1 MKCLCQDC
9 SRAAL
14 FFPASRPLRN
24 EVNSDTG
31 TVPACR
37 HLHFGMAPFVTA
49 LATCSTAVG
58 ALKAVECKMAQDE
71 QPKVQDDDTIDTVKA
86 QGEHQASRTA
96 LDCRAAGHACQFE
109 SFMQVSLAAQ
119 HVQTAPDVCGRTMNK
134 IPCRSPCIVLE
145 APVKR
150 TASIFGTS

>member
-9 SRAAL
+9 LRAAL

-37 HLHFGMAPFVTA
+37 HLHFEMAPFVTA
-49 LATCSTAVG
+49 LAPCSTAVE
-58 ALKAVECKMAQDE
+58 AFKAVECKMAQDE

-96 LDCRAAGHACQFE
+96 LDFRAAVHTCQLNPLCK
-109 SFMQVSLAAQ
+109 SV
-119 HVQTAPDVCGRTMNK
+119 
-134 IPCRSPCIVLE
+134 
-145 APVKR
+145 
-150 TASIFGTS
+150 

>member
-1 MKCLCQDC
+1 MLP
-9 SRAAL
+9 S

-49 LATCSTAVG
+49 LATCSRAVG

-86 QGEHQASRTA
+86 QGEHQASRMA
-96 LDCRAAGHACQFE
+96 LDFRSVVYTCQIHPLLQIFLSAE
-109 SFMQVSLAAQ
+109 
-119 HVQTAPDVCGRTMNK
+119 HVQTAPAVLGRTIN
-134 IPCRSPCIVLE
+134 
-145 APVKR
+145 
-150 TASIFGTS
+150 